1 MRHLGALVL
10 GAVVAVAAVVVHRL
24 DAFGLPVGLVLG
36 GLASL
41 YTAWHLRRG
50 AAPRVAASYCLGW
63 VAVLGVVLA
72 GKPEGDF
79 VLASD
84 ATGYALMGVGF
95 LLVGF
100 GVAALLARTPGPT
113 T

>member
-1 MRHLGALVL
+1 MRHLGALLL
-10 GAVVAVAAVVVHRL
+10 GAVVALSAVVVHRV
-24 DAFGLPVGLVLG
+24 DALGLPVGLALG

-50 AAPRVAASYCLGW
+50 AAPRTASSYCLGW
-63 VAVLGVVLA
+63 VAVLGAVLA

-84 ATGYALMGVGF
+84 ASGYALMGVGF
-95 LLVGF
+95 LLVGY
-100 GVAALLARTPGPT
+100 GVAALLTRAPGPT